1 MASRSFL
8 VLLVVLAGTACGRA
22 PPPIVPRVDPAA
34 ATPAEP
40 MCRSTG
46 EAQII
51 ASNVWA
57 NHVTVQTRPQGNFE
71 VAIVDVEPCLTV
83 AVARNGVPLGGPVL
97 GHCPPSDPTDAATAT
112 NGTETYTARAE
123 QWETEPA
130 HLVLGVFTWEWPHA
144 YAGVAHEGQ
153 RRVVERV
160 FAPPAGGSHN
170 GETMPALAP
179 FGRDRFLL
187 AWVEGTEVR
196 ALPLA
201 QWAQPI
207 GEAIFV
213 SPPEARVVAHPSVS
227 FAPDG
232 VGLVAFLARTKTGSH
247 VLATPIYCKP

>member
-1 MASRSFL
+1 
-8 VLLVVLAGTACGRA
+8 
-22 PPPIVPRVDPAA
+22 
-34 ATPAEP
+34 

-46 EAQII
+46 EAQVI

-57 NHVTVQTRPQGNFE
+57 NHVTVKTRPEGNFE
-71 VAIVDVEPCLTV
+71 VSIVDVEPCLTV

-97 GHCPPSDPTDAATAT
+97 GHCPASDPSDAATAT

-160 FAPPAGGSHN
+160 FTPPAGGSHN
-170 GETMPALAP
+170 GETMPALAA

-207 GEAIFV
+207 GEAFYV

-227 FAPDG
+227 FAHDG

>member
-1 MASRSFL
+1 MASRSLIL
-8 VLLVVLAGTACGRA
+8 VVVLAGAACAR
-22 PPPIVPRVDPAA
+22 PPAATIVPRVDPAVA
-34 ATPAEP
+34 PPAEP

-57 NHVTVQTRPQGNFE
+57 NHVTVQTRPEGNFE
-71 VAIVDVEPCLTV
+71 VSIVDVEPCLTV
-83 AVARNGVPLGGPVL
+83 AVARNGAPLGGPVL
-97 GHCPPSDPTDAATAT
+97 GPCPPSPPNDVATAT

-123 QWETEPA
+123 QWDAEPA

-160 FAPPAGGSHN
+160 FAPPSGGAHT

-179 FGRDRFLL
+179 FGHDRFLL

-227 FAPDG
+227 FAHDG

-247 VLATPIYCKP
+247 VLATPVFCKP